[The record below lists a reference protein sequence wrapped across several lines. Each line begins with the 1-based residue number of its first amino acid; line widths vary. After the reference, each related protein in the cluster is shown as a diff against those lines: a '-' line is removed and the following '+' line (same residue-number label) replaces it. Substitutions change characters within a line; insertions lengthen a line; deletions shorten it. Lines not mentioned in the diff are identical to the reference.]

1 MEHCPVDPRKYGV
14 NIVREPQQT
23 FEGDRNAIEA
33 GQPTLPTNSRTPF
46 SVLQTSPPSQ
56 HQCEVEGSA
65 HESNENILI
74 ELPSTRQL
82 SQSSPAD
89 VPVASPV
96 LMANDPQVNT
106 TNISEREAQKKIQ
119 KDKRAELQR
128 KKRQQRWREHIA
140 RELRCDVTSIDSD
153 EERKYMRRRLERVTT
168 EENAERERRQG
179 LSLEEK
185 RQEDIQASAQH
196 LKRDMETYLGQYA
209 RLPYPA
215 FLLQETPQSRNGAK
229 CQLHLCEKRIM
240 PDDYRIAV
248 DPGDRQELLPS
259 CFPESLRVSGH

>member
-33 GQPTLPTNSRTPF
+33 RQPTLPPNSRTPF
-46 SVLQTSPPSQ
+46 SVLQTSPPCQ
-56 HQCEVEGSA
+56 PQCEVEGSA
-65 HESNENILI
+65 HETNENILI
-74 ELPSTRQL
+74 ELPSIRQL

-89 VPVASPV
+89 VP
-96 LMANDPQVNT
+96 VNT

-128 KKRQQRWREHIA
+128 KKRQQRWQEHIA

-153 EERKYMRRRLERVTT
+153 EERKYMRRRLERITT

-196 LKRDMETYLGQYA
+196 LKKHMETYWVNM
-209 RLPYPA
+209 RD
-215 FLLQETPQSRNGAK
+215 F
-229 CQLHLCEKRIM
+229 HI
-240 PDDYRIAV
+240 
-248 DPGDRQELLPS
+248 LPS
-259 CFPESLRVSGH
+259 CFRKRHNPATERNASFICAKRELCLMIIVLPWNLGISYCRGSWGSISLEQISR